1 MITFLYIRSQN
12 ILLFCNYCLEFD
24 ESRRNAD
31 SPVIPMVSVYL
42 LPHGQ
47 YGYSGQVII
56 LPQDIAGF
64 VTTLSR
70 HANELDIIIVRKEGS
85 SPSQHHDFLVRRSVV
100 LSALQLLIANNK
112 YFSNIT
118 INNEALLQLPQHG
131 DLPSIPVITS
141 IVKILWILLQ
151 NQIRIMLNKTHTIQ
165 ISRVLLFQVIL
176 KLQLNKKISC
186 THYNNISLIHGSMA

>member
-12 ILLFCNYCLEFD
+12 ILVFCNYCLEFD
-24 ESRRNAD
+24 TSRRNAD
-31 SPVIPMVSVYL
+31 SPVMPMVSVYR

-47 YGYSGQVII
+47 YGYPGYVII

-64 VTTLSR
+64 VTTLPR
-70 HANELDIIIVRKEGS
+70 HANKLDIIIVRKEGN

-100 LSALQLLIANNK
+100 LSALQFLIANNK

-118 INNEALLQLPQHG
+118 INNEALLQLPQDG
-131 DLPSIPVITS
+131 DLPSIPVITFDS
-141 IVKILWILLQ
+141 Q
-151 NQIRIMLNKTHTIQ
+151 DIMDTFTEPDAYNVEQDTYNTNFSSTFIP
-165 ISRVLLFQVIL
+165 SNW
-176 KLQLNKKISC
+176 LNKKISC